1 MNHIIQ
7 VLMVTFDFSQRGKSG
22 TGFAAGSLLSA
33 CRSHY
38 EYGRKFTIEHLPI
51 PMSTDAK
58 EQWSVSAIVNEIN
71 MTTSLV
77 NLDKL
82 VLACYVWSS
91 SLIEPIIQACRQNG
105 FQGKVIL
112 GGYQINKKSCRE
124 LYPSGD
130 FYIPGY
136 AEASLPMAIL
146 DEHSITQRIIDQ
158 PVNFEN
164 LASPY
169 LDGTIKIEQGHEM
182 LHWETRRGCMYKC
195 NFCAHRDLKDKG
207 VHLIGIDKIK
217 AEMDLFK
224 QRKVQKIN
232 VLDPIFNNEPNHIEI
247 LKYAIEIGLKSLLS
261 LQVRFERINDE
272 FLKLC
277 AQLNVH
283 LEFGLQT
290 ANVDE
295 SKIIERA
302 NSMNKVGKMI
312 ELVNQWQQSFEVS
325 LIYGLPTQTVTSFQY
340 SINYLRT
347 RGVDVIKAFPLM
359 LLEGTKL
366 AEEKQK
372 YNITEAIIDDSGIPH
387 VVACSSFNRNEWN
400 QMHVIANNLM
410 LTKEVA

>member
-1 MNHIIQ
+1 MNHITQ

-71 MTTSLV
+71 GTIPLI

-91 SLIEPIIQACRQNG
+91 SLIEPIIYRCRQLG
-105 FQGKVIL
+105 FQGLIIL
-112 GGYQINKKSCRE
+112 GGYQINKKTCRE
-124 LYPSGD
+124 LYPHGD
-130 FYIPGY
+130 VYLPGY
-136 AEASLPMAIL
+136 AEASLPLAIL
-146 DEHSITQRIIDQ
+146 DNESISARIIDQ

-169 LDGTIKIEQGHEM
+169 LDGTIQIEQGHEM

-207 VHLIGIDKIK
+207 VHLIGFDKVK

-247 LKYAIEIGLKSLLS
+247 LNYAIEIGLESLLS
-261 LQVRFERINDE
+261 LQVRFERITNE
-272 FLKLC
+272 FLDLC
-277 AQLNVH
+277 SQLNVH

-312 ELVNQWQQSFEVS
+312 DLVNKWQQSFEVS
-325 LIYGLPTQTVTSFQY
+325 LIYGLPTQTVKSFQY
-340 SINYLRT
+340 SIDYLRI
-347 RGVDVIKAFPLM
+347 RGVEVIKAFPLM

-372 YNITEAIIDDSGIPH
+372 YNITEAIVDDSGIPH
-387 VVACSSFNRNEWN
+387 VVACNSFTRDEWN
-400 QMHVIANNLM
+400 KMHMIANNLM
-410 LTKEVA
+410 VTEEVA